1 MTVKISYRP
10 EIDGLRGIAVLLV
23 VFYHFEKIFFSSSI
37 FQGGYIGV
45 DIFFVISGYLIS
57 SIVFKELRQKRN
69 FSFSSFYI
77 RRIKRILP
85 VLLLVISFCIF
96 FSSFLFIPE
105 KYDFTIKSAISSW
118 FFFSNI
124 FFWKKSTI
132 YNSEE
137 SSNIPLLHTWSLS
150 VEEQFYIIFPL
161 FLFFIFKFYI
171 NRILIL
177 INFFLIFSLILA
189 LFSSLYFPNGNFY
202 LLPTRV
208 WEILSG
214 TIIAYYEI
222 FKNKKKQLNNFSKFL
237 ILISFIIILVFVV
250 FANKRIYHPS
260 LITILPV
267 FSSVCLIFF
276 CRDKFFFINKILSSK
291 YLVYFG
297 VISYSLYLWHY
308 PLFVFLKNLNLQ
320 SEYLNYIK
328 YLTLIIS
335 FIIAIATYILIE
347 KPLRRKSYNLNY
359 LLFPLFFFSF
369 VIIFLD
375 VKESSKLNFSTH
387 MSKVLK
393 EQIIL
398 TKKDINCFE
407 NFGIDKFCYL
417 SKISKINQK
426 NVILLGDSVAFQL
439 ANNLNDNLSTKNF
452 RVVNLASGG
461 NFYIPYGKFINE
473 KNGFSKFDEA
483 QNKEREAFFKKYKK
497 NIIIFGAQYREYLNN
512 SSFIYINDLE
522 KNINP
527 LQLLYSKD
535 MLIKKGLEDIKIDF
549 SVALH
554 NLLQDNLVILI
565 YPFPEYSEHVI
576 QSSYVKFFLKKN
588 FKLSNKDLDIK
599 YDDFILENYNI
610 IDFLDTLN
618 HKNLYKIYPQN
629 LFCNQDLKKCFFTKN
644 EIPLYYD
651 KIHLTYA
658 GIKILNDEIINLIN
672 VIKDKI

>member
-10 EIDGLRGIAVLLV
+10 EIDGLRGIAILLV

-105 KYDFTIKSAISSW
+105 KFDFTIKSAISSW
-118 FFFSNI
+118 FFFSNF

-161 FLFFIFKFYI
+161 FIFFIFKFYR

-189 LFSSLYFPNGNFY
+189 VFSSLYFPNGNFY

-237 ILISFIIILVFVV
+237 ILISVILILVFVV
-250 FANKRIYHPS
+250 YANKRIYHPS

-276 CRDKFFFINKILSSK
+276 SRDKFFFINKILSSK
-291 YLVYFG
+291 YLVYLG

-308 PLFVFLKNLNLQ
+308 PLFVFLKNLDLKT
-320 SEYLNYIK
+320 EYLNYIK

-347 KPLRRKSYNLNY
+347 KPLKRKSYNFNY

-369 VIIFLD
+369 AIIFLY
-375 VKESSKLNFSTH
+375 VKESSKLNFSTN
-387 MSKVLK
+387 MIKLLK
-393 EQIIL
+393 
-398 TKKDINCFE
+398 
-407 NFGIDKFCYL
+407 
-417 SKISKINQK
+417 
-426 NVILLGDSVAFQL
+426 
-439 ANNLNDNLSTKNF
+439 
-452 RVVNLASGG
+452 
-461 NFYIPYGKFINE
+461 
-473 KNGFSKFDEA
+473 
-483 QNKEREAFFKKYKK
+483 
-497 NIIIFGAQYREYLNN
+497 
-512 SSFIYINDLE
+512 
-522 KNINP
+522 
-527 LQLLYSKD
+527 
-535 MLIKKGLEDIKIDF
+535 
-549 SVALH
+549 
-554 NLLQDNLVILI
+554 
-565 YPFPEYSEHVI
+565 
-576 QSSYVKFFLKKN
+576 
-588 FKLSNKDLDIK
+588 
-599 YDDFILENYNI
+599 
-610 IDFLDTLN
+610 
-618 HKNLYKIYPQN
+618 
-629 LFCNQDLKKCFFTKN
+629 
-644 EIPLYYD
+644 
-651 KIHLTYA
+651 
-658 GIKILNDEIINLIN
+658 
-672 VIKDKI
+672 